1 MSYTVAVKSTVEISQ
16 NCVAFSEYMNFTK
29 GQSYGSIL
37 IRISDPKF
45 ESLMDSKV
53 EYLPKAERLKVYIF
67 FMV

>member
-1 MSYTVAVKSTVEISQ
+1 MVRQENVS
-16 NCVAFSEYMNFTK
+16 MNNGQKKIGFTK

-37 IRISDPKF
+37 IRISDLKF